1 MLYDVFAV
9 CWFLLIEANE
19 IEILLSPNGL
29 KLGPSWFFLST
40 HISFVNRRQPLSG
53 QFTNFMQM
61 D

>member
-29 KLGPSWFFLST
+29 NWDLYGFLST
-40 HISFVNRRQPLSG
+40 HISFVNRRQPLSR